1 MSDKAGSDLDVFD
14 GLAAKKSRP
23 SGPAPAP
30 GGRAPASPPSSAAAA
45 GPPPPPPPVAPP
57 LGAGAS
63 RPPVPVPP
71 SAPSPPRKSG
81 LPEDDEKT
89 PVPTLKGEAK
99 PGVDIDWDDEDEA
112 TMVFDKSI

>member
-30 GGRAPASPPSSAAAA
+30 GGRAP
-45 GPPPPPPPVAPP
+45 
-57 LGAGAS
+57 
-63 RPPVPVPP
+63 
-71 SAPSPPRKSG
+71 PSPSRKSG

-112 TMVFDKSI
+112 TMVFDKSIEDTARSLLHSAPPPPPPPAAGAPPPPPAPLPAAGVP